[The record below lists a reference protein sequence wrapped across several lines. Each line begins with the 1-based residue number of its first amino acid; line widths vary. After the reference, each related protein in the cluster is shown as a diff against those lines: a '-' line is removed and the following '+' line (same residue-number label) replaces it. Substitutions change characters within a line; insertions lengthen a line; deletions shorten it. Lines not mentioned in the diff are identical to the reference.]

1 MSSGMAALLIGVT
14 ALATSTAMPLVVVP
28 LLRCHGMLDL
38 PNHRSSHATPT
49 IRGVGLATAVAVV
62 AALIAA
68 AALAPNSELLVLV
81 LCTGVVA
88 SALGLAED
96 ARGLS
101 VGCRVLLQIA
111 ITAVFAIV
119 AGQLTQTPW
128 WLVPLV
134 AIGLAGYIN
143 AANFMDGVDSISA
156 LHGLVAG
163 SYFAALG
170 VIGGQLWLLLVGV
183 VLGAVFLGFAP
194 WNLAPGLRVFLGD
207 TGSYLLGALV
217 GGSAAVAWLTGTSL
231 LVSLAP
237 TMVYLVDTCTTVLD
251 RLRRGERLT
260 EAHRS
265 HVYQRLALGGWPH
278 LVSGGMVAIVT
289 ASCCIAALLVHV
301 HLLRASV
308 AMVLMAGVL
317 VTYLLLPRLITAPDL
332 RQVAR

>member
-1 MSSGMAALLIGVT
+1 MSSGVAAFVGIT

-28 LLRCHGMLDL
+28 LLRRHGMVDV
-38 PNHRSSHATPT
+38 PNHRSSHTRAT
-49 IRGVGLATAVAVV
+49 IRGVGLATAIAVV
-62 AALIAA
+62 AALVCA

-101 VGCRVLLQIA
+101 VASRVLLQIA
-111 ITAVFAIV
+111 VTAVFAVIAV
-119 AGQLTQTPW
+119 QLTQTPW

-163 SYFAALG
+163 SYFAVLG
-170 VIGGQLWLLLVGV
+170 AISGQAWLLLVGV
-183 VLGAVFLGFAP
+183 VLGAVFAGFAP
-194 WNLAPGLRVFLGD
+194 WNLAPRLRVFLGD

-217 GGSAAVAWLTGTSL
+217 GGSSAVVWLTGTSL

-237 TMVYLVDTCTTVLD
+237 TMVYLVDTCATVLN

-265 HVYQRLALGGWPH
+265 HVYQRLAGNGWPH
-278 LVSGGMVAIVT
+278 LLSGGLVAVVT
-289 ASCCIAALLVHV
+289 ASCCVAALLVHI

-308 AMVLMAGVL
+308 ATILIASVL
-317 VTYLLLPRLITAPDL
+317 VTYLVLPRLVTGSNR
-332 RQVAR
+332 RQVAS